1 MSDPS
6 DPSPQP
12 DQRPSAPTSS
22 VPTKSPRRPRKK
34 LHIVQLIPNFM
45 TVAALCAG
53 LTAVR
58 FAIEG
63 QFGLAVAL
71 ILAAAVMDG
80 LDGRLARFLKSE
92 SDMGAELDSL
102 CDLVNFGVAPALIT
116 YLWALQG
123 MRAEGWIAC
132 LIYAVACLLRL
143 ARFNIGSRLPDN
155 DSNSFQGVPS
165 PAGALL
171 VMLPMFLAF
180 ALDDGVP
187 HANGLVALWMA
198 LVGWLMV
205 GRFRTPS
212 FKRATIYA
220 ENVSFVLLAFVALVA
235 ALLTYPWT
243 TLAIVDCAYLAA
255 LGYGF
260 FKPPRKAVE
269 DPTAEP

>member
-1 MSDPS
+1 MNMPKE
-6 DPSPQP
+6 
-12 DQRPSAPTSS
+12 PT
-22 VPTKSPRRPRKK
+22 PRGRKR
-34 LHIVQLIPNFM
+34 LHLVQLIPNFM
-45 TVAALCAG
+45 TVGALCAG

-63 QFGLAVAL
+63 RFGLAVAL
-71 ILAAAVMDG
+71 IIVAAIMDG
-80 LDGRLARFLKSE
+80 LDGRLARLLKSE

-102 CDLVNFGVAPALIT
+102 CDLVNFGVAPALII

-143 ARFNIGSRLPDN
+143 ARFNIGNRQPDN

-165 PAGALL
+165 PMGALL
-171 VMLPMFLAF
+171 VLLPIFLSN
-180 ALDDGVP
+180 ALGDGGP
-187 HANGLVALWMA
+187 YATGFVALWMA
-198 LVGWLMV
+198 VVGALMV

-220 ENVSFVLLAFVALVA
+220 ENVSFVLLAFVALAA

-243 TLAIVDCAYLAA
+243 TLALADGAYLMAICYSLLRPKVKMPPAA
-255 LGYGF
+255 
-260 FKPPRKAVE
+260 A
-269 DPTAEP
+269 A

>member
-1 MSDPS
+1 MTDAA
-6 DPSPQP
+6 DPQP
-12 DQRPSAPTSS
+12 TPASKAG
-22 VPTKSPRRPRKK
+22 RRSRKK

-53 LTAVR
+53 LTGVR

-63 QFGLAVAL
+63 RFGLAVAL
-71 ILAAAVMDG
+71 IIAAAVMDG

-143 ARFNIGSRLPDN
+143 ARFNIGSRQPDN

-180 ALDDGVP
+180 ALGDGQP
-187 HANGLVALWMA
+187 HATGLVALWMA

-220 ENVSFVLLAFVALVA
+220 ENVSFVLLAFVGLVA

-243 TLAIVDCAYLAA
+243 TLVIVDCAYLAA
-255 LGYGF
+255 LAYTYIK
-260 FKPPRKAVE
+260 KPGKTVE
-269 DPTAEP
+269 DPSPEA

>member
-1 MSDPS
+1 MPKEPS
-6 DPSPQP
+6 
-12 DQRPSAPTSS
+12 QRG
-22 VPTKSPRRPRKK
+22 RKR
-34 LHIVQLIPNFM
+34 LHLVQLIPNFM
-45 TVAALCAG
+45 TIGALCAG

-63 QFGLAVAL
+63 RFGLAVAL
-71 ILAAAVMDG
+71 IIVAAIMDG
-80 LDGRLARFLKSE
+80 LDGRLARLLKSE

-143 ARFNIGSRLPDN
+143 ARFNIGNRQPDN

-171 VMLPMFLAF
+171 VLLPIFLSN
-180 ALDDGVP
+180 ALGDGTAY
-187 HANGLVALWMA
+187 ANGLVALWMA
-198 LVGWLMV
+198 IVGALMV

-212 FKRATIYA
+212 FKKATIYA
-220 ENVSFVLLAFVALVA
+220 ENVSFVLLAFVGLVA

-243 TLAIVDCAYLAA
+243 TLALADGAYLLAIAYSLLKPGRKSPPNPAA
-255 LGYGF
+255 
-260 FKPPRKAVE
+260 
-269 DPTAEP
+269 DT

>member
-1 MSDPS
+1 MVQDLP
-6 DPSPQP
+6 PK
-12 DQRPSAPTSS
+12 ATG
-22 VPTKSPRRPRKK
+22 RRPRKK

-45 TVAALCAG
+45 TIGALCAG

-63 QFGLAVAL
+63 KFGLAVAL
-71 ILAAAVMDG
+71 IIAAAVMDG
-80 LDGRLARFLKSE
+80 LDGRLARLLKSE

-143 ARFNIGSRLPDN
+143 ARFNIGNRLPDN

-171 VMLPMFLAF
+171 VMLPMFLSF
-180 ALDDGVP
+180 AVDTGAP
-187 HANGLVALWMA
+187 FATGAVALWMA
-198 LVGWLMV
+198 IVGALMV

-220 ENVSFVLLAFVALVA
+220 ENVSFVLLAFVGLAA

-243 TLAIVDCAYLAA
+243 TLVLIDCAYLAMLA
-255 LGYGF
+255 YTVAT
-260 FKPPRKAVE
+260 KPTKPVE
-269 DPTAEP
+269 DTAADA

>member
-1 MSDPS
+1 MKVPAE
-6 DPSPQP
+6 PQ
-12 DQRPSAPTSS
+12 SAEPQSAKTG
-22 VPTKSPRRPRKK
+22 RRPRKK

-63 QFGLAVAL
+63 RFGLAVAL
-71 ILAAAVMDG
+71 IIAAAVMDG

-143 ARFNIGSRLPDN
+143 ARFNIGNRQPDN

-180 ALDDGVP
+180 ALGDGAP
-187 HANGLVALWMA
+187 HATGLVALWMA
-198 LVGWLMV
+198 LVGALMV

-220 ENVSFVLLAFVALVA
+220 ENVSFVLLTFVALVA
-235 ALLTYPWT
+235 ALLTYPWI
-243 TLAIVDCAYLAA
+243 TLALVDCAYLAA
-255 LGYGF
+255 LGYTF
-260 FKPPRKAVE
+260 TKKPRKAVE
-269 DPTAEP
+269 DATPEA

>member
-1 MSDPS
+1 MKAPMEA
-6 DPSPQP
+6 QP
-12 DQRPSAPTSS
+12 AKAAR
-22 VPTKSPRRPRKK
+22 KPRKK

-63 QFGLAVAL
+63 RFGLAVAL
-71 ILAAAVMDG
+71 IIAAAVMDG

-132 LIYAVACLLRL
+132 LLYAVACLLRL
-143 ARFNIGSRLPDN
+143 ARFNIGNRQPDH

-180 ALDDGVP
+180 AIDDGQP

-198 LVGWLMV
+198 IVGALMI

-220 ENVSFVLLAFVALVA
+220 ENVSFVLLGFVALSA

-243 TLAIVDCAYLAA
+243 TLALVDCAYLGA
-255 LGYGF
+255 LGYSF
-260 FKPPRKAVE
+260 LKTPRKTTE
-269 DPTAEP
+269 DTRPEA

>member
-1 MSDPS
+1 MPKE
-6 DPSPQP
+6 PV
-12 DQRPSAPTSS
+12 QRG
-22 VPTKSPRRPRKK
+22 RKK
-34 LHIVQLIPNFM
+34 LHLVQLIPNFM
-45 TVAALCAG
+45 TIGALCAG

-63 QFGLAVAL
+63 RFGLAVAL
-71 ILAAAVMDG
+71 IIVAAIMDG
-80 LDGRLARFLKSE
+80 LDGRLARLLKSE

-102 CDLVNFGVAPALIT
+102 CDLVNFGVAPALII

-143 ARFNIGSRLPDN
+143 ARFNIGNRQPDN

-171 VMLPMFLAF
+171 VLLPIFLSN
-180 ALDDGVP
+180 ALGDGTP
-187 HANGLVALWMA
+187 NANGLVALWMA
-198 LVGWLMV
+198 IVGALMV

-212 FKRATIYA
+212 FKKATIYA
-220 ENVSFVLLAFVALVA
+220 ENVSFVLLAFVGLVA

-243 TLAIVDCAYLAA
+243 TLALADGAYLLAIA
-255 LGYGF
+255 YSLL
-260 FKPPRKAVE
+260 KPGRKTP
-269 DPTAEP
+269 PTAAADA

>member
-1 MSDPS
+1 MPKE
-6 DPSPQP
+6 PV
-12 DQRPSAPTSS
+12 QRG
-22 VPTKSPRRPRKK
+22 RKK
-34 LHIVQLIPNFM
+34 LHLVQLIPNFM
-45 TVAALCAG
+45 TIGALCAG

-63 QFGLAVAL
+63 RFGLAVAL
-71 ILAAAVMDG
+71 IIVAAIMDG
-80 LDGRLARFLKSE
+80 LDGRLARLLKSE

-102 CDLVNFGVAPALIT
+102 CDLVNFGVAPALII

-143 ARFNIGSRLPDN
+143 ARFNIGNRQPDN

-171 VMLPMFLAF
+171 VLLPIFLSN
-180 ALDDGVP
+180 ALGDGS
-187 HANGLVALWMA
+187 AYATGLVALWMA
-198 LVGWLMV
+198 IVGALMV

-212 FKRATIYA
+212 FKKATIYA
-220 ENVSFVLLAFVALVA
+220 ENVSFVLLAFVGLVA

-243 TLAIVDCAYLAA
+243 TLALADGAYLLAIVYSLLKPGPKTPPAA
-255 LGYGF
+255 S
-260 FKPPRKAVE
+260 A
-269 DPTAEP
+269 DA

>member
-1 MSDPS
+1 MTMAQDLP
-6 DPSPQP
+6 PK
-12 DQRPSAPTSS
+12 ATG
-22 VPTKSPRRPRKK
+22 RRPRKK

-45 TVAALCAG
+45 TIGALCAG

-63 QFGLAVAL
+63 KFGLAVAL
-71 ILAAAVMDG
+71 IIAAAVMDG
-80 LDGRLARFLKSE
+80 LDGRLARLLKSE

-143 ARFNIGSRLPDN
+143 ARFNIGNRAPDN

-171 VMLPMFLAF
+171 VMLPMFLSF
-180 ALDDGVP
+180 ALDTGAP
-187 HANGLVALWMA
+187 FATGAVALWMA
-198 LVGWLMV
+198 IVGALMV

-220 ENVSFVLLAFVALVA
+220 ENVSFVLLAFVGLAA

-243 TLAIVDCAYLAA
+243 TLALVDCAYLAMLA
-255 LGYGF
+255 YTVAK
-260 FKPPRKAVE
+260 KPTKPAE
-269 DPTAEP
+269 DTATDA